1 MLSFWATTRTC
12 THVRNTR
19 YPLVTWLPAQMSPK
33 NSNYQQYTKWVAALR
48 NAYWKAKK
56 VLQLKR
62 TVTMTANEKMMCI
75 CCTVGGDDGKNWSL
89 KMYKE
94 QSLEFYQFVCT
105 TEANKSLLLLIRFLL
120 RKTYILFGCFIQ
132 CVCACAC
139 ACEKLYTVI
148 GILWYYFHTSVLC
161 SAVYD
166 CLFLCRS
173 VFVHF
178 VVADHH
184 SQLLFWLF
192 SHLVCLDYELS
203 QCYLIPTVD

>member
-94 QSLEFYQFVCT
+94 QSLKFYQFVCT
-105 TEANKSLLLLIRFLL
+105 NHFCCWYGFFSGKLIFFSAALFNACVRVRVHVRSSTQSSAFFDIIFTLLF
-120 RKTYILFGCFIQ
+120 
-132 CVCACAC
+132 CA
-139 ACEKLYTVI
+139 
-148 GILWYYFHTSVLC
+148 VLC
-161 SAVYD
+161 TI
-166 CLFLCRS
+166 
-173 VFVHF
+173 VFSF
-178 VVADHH
+178 VV
-184 SQLLFWLF
+184 QFLFISSLPTTIRNFYFDYSVIWFALITN
-192 SHLVCLDYELS
+192 CLNA
-203 QCYLIPTVD
+203 I